1 MIARYNTADY
11 VNTIFRANTPDDLT
25 HTFLYI
31 TAQNFKSILRRP
43 HHMITVI
50 ENTVLAFVVLHNHTL
65 QKNEPQDP
73 TGRFI
78 FLESMI
84 IHITFALK
92 LARLNICVCGQV
104 NSGFHMVF
112 FPIRTLASTIIFR
125 MIAVIATLNGFPL
138 PTRFW

>member
-1 MIARYNTADY
+1 MIARHNTADY
-11 VNTIFRANTPDDLT
+11 VNTIFRANTPDNLA

-31 TAQNFKSILRRP
+31 TLQNLKSILRRP

-50 ENTVLAFVVLHNHTL
+50 KNTVLAFVVLHNHTL
-65 QKNEPQDP
+65 QKNEPQGP

-92 LARLNICVCGQV
+92 LARLKTGGLDQRVDTKHLSETDP
-104 NSGFHMVF
+104 NS
-112 FPIRTLASTIIFR
+112 ISLR
-125 MIAVIATLNGFPL
+125 MMNNS
-138 PTRFW
+138 

>member
-1 MIARYNTADY
+1 MIARHNTADY
-11 VNTIFRANTPDDLT
+11 VNTIFRANTPDNLAY
-25 HTFLYI
+25 TFLYI
-31 TAQNFKSILRRP
+31 TLQNLKSILRRP

-65 QKNEPQDP
+65 QKNEPQGP

-92 LARLNICVCGQV
+92 LARLKTGGLDQRVDTKVGGS
-104 NSGFHMVF
+104 NS
-112 FPIRTLASTIIFR
+112 S
-125 MIAVIATLNGFPL
+125 VIPKQFLCCIEFGK
-138 PTRFW
+138 WKHKSH

>member
-1 MIARYNTADY
+1 MIARHNAADY
-11 VNTIFRANTPDDLT
+11 VNTIFRANTPDNLAY
-25 HTFLYI
+25 TFLYI
-31 TAQNFKSILRRP
+31 TLQNLKSILRRP

-92 LARLNICVCGQV
+92 LTRLKTGGLDQRVDTKHGEQTSYDRIW
-104 NSGFHMVF
+104 
-112 FPIRTLASTIIFR
+112 PTLMATISISF
-125 MIAVIATLNGFPL
+125 
-138 PTRFW
+138 